1 MARKQA
7 KKLLVV
13 SSESGMEVAGGPP
26 ELGRAGSGPLG
37 AVRAVHERGDW
48 PADLDLFVVSDVFGL
63 VEPLNPAAVA
73 VPIPFS
79 RAENPGWW
87 ADFVGHNLDRIVKT
101 RGYASALVLP
111 NPQHEQALRNC
122 GKLQEIETVWG
133 NEGVAGLA
141 GAELLQAWLS
151 GKTKRRRAVGD
162 ARQSAPVADE
172 QPIVED
178 AAPVVDDVPPVI
190 NMPPLVADKY
200 LRIVE
205 DSIYSD
211 RFMLIV
217 SRLGREEGREVQA
230 ALRAE
235 WGQRRSKGRG
245 KKSVSNVVVKAAR
258 LPWSY
263 RPAATL
269 GGRLLESI
277 GMGTLLGSINKA
289 VSQLAITEPGRYRE
303 ILARIPEDES
313 EFMADLLYLLWE
325 ASSRM
330 DKDEIKLLRAYL
342 LDKCTPGELRRLGL
356 SRNLGLE
363 DRYEVLRTAVKCF
376 VGLAPVGVL
385 GDYRR
390 VWVWLDEIE
399 NLLAYK
405 EEERWETVKA
415 LQTMFGDRP
424 PCLSVWLNISPESE
438 ATTQE
443 IQSALE
449 NMLVLNE
456 DLA

>member
-7 KKLLVV
+7 KRLLVV
-13 SSESGMEVAGGPP
+13 SSESGMEVSGGPP

-37 AVRAVHERGDW
+37 AVRAVHERGEW
-48 PADLDLFVVSDVFGL
+48 PGGLDLLVVSDIFGL
-63 VEPLNPAAVA
+63 VDLLNPEEVA

-79 RAENPGWW
+79 RPENPGWW
-87 ADFVGHNLDRIVKT
+87 ADFVGHNLDRIVKS

-122 GKLQEIETVWG
+122 GKLNEIDTVWG
-133 NEGVAGLA
+133 NKGVAGLA

-151 GKTKRRRAVGD
+151 GKTKQRASTPSKRATSTAAKAQAAEV
-162 ARQSAPVADE
+162 ARPAVIEES
-172 QPIVED
+172 
-178 AAPVVDDVPPVI
+178 PVI
-190 NMPPLVADKY
+190 EMPPLVADKY

-211 RFMLIV
+211 RFMIIV
-217 SRLGREEGREVQA
+217 SRLGRDEGRAVQT

-235 WGQRRSKGRG
+235 WGQRRSKGRAR
-245 KKSVSNVVVKAAR
+245 KSVSNVVIKAAR

-277 GMGTLLGSINKA
+277 GMSTLLGSINKA

-313 EFMADLLYLLWE
+313 EFMTDFLYLLWE

-330 DKDEIKLLRAYL
+330 DKDEIGLLRAYL
-342 LDKCTPGELRRLGL
+342 LDECTPGELRRLGL
-356 SRNLGLE
+356 PRNLGLE
-363 DRYEVLRTAVKCF
+363 DRYEVLHTAIKCF
-376 VGLAPVGVL
+376 IGLAPVGVL

-390 VWVWLDEIE
+390 VWVWFDEIE

-424 PCLSVWLNISPESE
+424 PCLSVWMNISPDSE
-438 ATTQE
+438 ATTEE
-443 IQSALE
+443 IQAALE

>member
-7 KKLLVV
+7 RKLLVV
-13 SSESGMEVAGGPP
+13 SSESGMETSGSPP

-37 AVRAVHERGDW
+37 AMRAVHERGDW
-48 PADLDLFVVSDVFGL
+48 PPNLDLFVVSDVYGL
-63 VEPLNPAAVA
+63 VDLLDPSGLTL
-73 VPIPFS
+73 PIPFS

-87 ADFVGHNLDRIVKT
+87 ADFVGHNLDRVVKN

-111 NPQHEQALRNC
+111 NPQHEHALRNC
-122 GKLQEIETVWG
+122 DRLREIETVWG

-151 GKTKRRRAVGD
+151 GKARRRRTPA
-162 ARQSAPVADE
+162 AQKK
-172 QPIVED
+172 
-178 AAPVVDDVPPVI
+178 AAPVVEQTLPETAPEAPSDVQPIIDLPL
-190 NMPPLVADKY
+190 LVADKY
-200 LRIVE
+200 LRIVDE
-205 DSIYSD
+205 SIYSD
-211 RFMLIV
+211 RFMLIA
-217 SRLGREEGREVQA
+217 SRLGREEAREVQA
-230 ALRAE
+230 ALRAA
-235 WGQRRSKGRG
+235 WGQRRSKGRN
-245 KKSVSNVVVKAAR
+245 KKSVSNIVIKAAR

-263 RPAATL
+263 RPATTL
-269 GGRLLESI
+269 SGRLLESI

-313 EFMADLLYLLWE
+313 EFMTDLLHLLWE

-330 DKDEIKLLRAYL
+330 DRDEIGLLRAYL
-342 LDKCTPGELRRLGL
+342 LDECTPHELRRLNL
-356 SRNLGLE
+356 PRNLGLE

-376 VGLAPVGVL
+376 IGLSPVGVL
-385 GDYRR
+385 DDYRR
-390 VWVWLDEIE
+390 VWVWLDEVE

-424 PCLSVWLNISPESE
+424 PSLSVWLNISPESD
-438 ATTQE
+438 ATTQD
-443 IQSALE
+443 IQDALE
-449 NMLVLNE
+449 NILVLNE